1 MPDKK
6 PPNSESDDLSP
17 STLFLEMMRQAAA
30 RRAEQGQLP
39 VIEPDDSADDDDT
52 ADTKPEASE
61 AIEAEPASETDIAHP
76 PSVDDAQ
83 APADDRPQYDDTR
96 AIHTRPA
103 NFMQSPDPPA
113 VDADVAST
121 SDDAQD
127 DPPTADVAEA
137 EPAPPADATL
147 PKRPLGRVQINQAP
161 EISEDDRQAKLEE
174 QRIRRLRRRRE
185 RRRKRRVGMIGGFI
199 RTIFISVFA
208 AALASTIFT
217 WFTDP
222 AFINPIVANRLPAAV
237 ATERPQAVPVVQPS
251 PTVPPVTPNYLQRI
265 GIVSGHRGPEN
276 DPGAVCPDGL
286 TEAEIN
292 FDIAQRLTNALI
304 DRGYVVD
311 LLDEFDP
318 RLENYRAS
326 ALVSL
331 HSNDCRDY
339 GPDATAFLVSRAAAR
354 PAGGADDALAECIA
368 LYYARST
375 ELERRFTLTL
385 DMTDYHTFREIHALT
400 PAAILEMGFMRN
412 DRELLTQRQD
422 VIVTGLING
431 IECFLRGE
439 NAINI
444 ASPTPRPR
452 ATATATPVP

>member
-6 PPNSESDDLSP
+6 SPNSEPDDLSP

-30 RRAEQGQLP
+30 RRAEQGQSP
-39 VIEPDDSADDDDT
+39 VIEANDSADDADSASTDTT
-52 ADTKPEASE
+52 ADDAPS
-61 AIEAEPASETDIAHP
+61 AEPADE
-76 PSVDDAQ
+76 PSLT
-83 APADDRPQYDDTR
+83 YDDTR

-103 NFMQSPDPPA
+103 TFQPPNVPADEPDLP
-113 VDADVAST
+113 DVS
-121 SDDAQD
+121 
-127 DPPTADVAEA
+127 TADSPPDDHHDAEA
-137 EPAPPADATL
+137 DPAPPPADPTL
-147 PKRPLGRVQINQAP
+147 PKRPLGRVPIYQAP
-161 EISEDDRQAKLEE
+161 DIDDDERQAKLEE

-237 ATERPQAVPVVQPS
+237 ATERPQAVPVVQAS

-276 DPGAVCPDGL
+276 DPGAICPDGL

-354 PAGGADDALAECIA
+354 PVGGADDALAECIA